1 MKNILSKAG
10 ENALSTFLNRKTLLA
25 FDLDGTLAAIHPDPQ
40 QIEILPDIQHAL
52 MLLMQYQPVAI
63 ITGRSCLDAKRF
75 LKITPDYLIG
85 NHGAEGLRLRAS
97 SIQRFKKI
105 SSAWKMQL
113 LQNLEISDTGILLE
127 DKGFSLSVHYRHA
140 PDQEQTRNKLF
151 EIIARLAVPP
161 RVVEGKYVINLVP
174 SDAPHKGDA
183 LLDLLRQS
191 GTEQAFFLGDDITDE
206 DVFNVQCATVFK
218 VRVGQYDASKA
229 DWFVNTQADVLTLLK
244 VMVYCLNSS
253 LTSKDTAI

>member
-1 MKNILSKAG
+1 MKNILSKSG
-10 ENALSTFLNRKTLLA
+10 ENALSAFLNRKTLLA

-40 QIEILPDIQHAL
+40 QIEILPAVQQAL
-52 MLLMQYQPVAI
+52 TQLMQHQPVAI
-63 ITGRSCLDAKRF
+63 ITGRSCDDAIRF
-75 LKITPDYLIG
+75 LKVVPDYLIG
-85 NHGAEGLRLRAS
+85 NHGIEGLGLRDS
-97 SIQRFKKI
+97 TIQRFKAI
-105 SSAWKMQL
+105 SSQWKLQL
-113 LQNLEISDTGILLE
+113 LQKLETSDSGILLE

-140 PDQEQTRNKLF
+140 PDPDQARDRLLAL
-151 EIIARLAVPP
+151 IARLATPP

-183 LLDLLRQS
+183 LLTLLRQS

-218 VRVGQYDASKA
+218 VRVGQCGASKA

-244 VMVYCLNSS
+244 VMVIV
-253 LTSKDTAI
+253 LTAH